1 MTTPVA
7 GTARKDAYALS
18 TAAAAQ
24 PSCGPKAAVRRGCI
38 GGGSTEGTHQRILA
52 SRRATTRAPAAAN
65 PPRLAD
71 QTLALVTGR
80 HTHRRYLGCFFKY
93 IFFEEQSHFFHEI
106 PLQKIFSVDPHTV
119 HDLDRQ
125 LRRCTK
131 RPLRPLSPYAS
142 PLLPPCPFSP
152 PIILSL
158 SPLLLPLSPGFHR
171 VDERRLCRVRR
182 PALCLVYPRRC

>member
-1 MTTPVA
+1 MPTPC
-7 GTARKDAYALS
+7 RRPP
-18 TAAAAQ
+18 Q
-24 PSCGPKAAVRRGCI
+24 PSHPVGPRRRCGADASGVEAQKALISGSWRHVAPRRG
-38 GGGSTEGTHQRILA
+38 HQRPPILRGWPIRPLHSSQA
-52 SRRATTRAPAAAN
+52 GILTDVILDVFSST
-65 PPRLAD
+65 
-71 QTLALVTGR
+71 
-80 HTHRRYLGCFFKY
+80 F
-93 IFFEEQSHFFHEI
+93 FFEEQSHFFHEI

-142 PLLPPCPFSP
+142 PLLAPCPFSP

-158 SPLLLPLSPGFHR
+158 SPLLLPLSSGFHR
-171 VDERRLCRVRR
+171 VDEGRLCRVRR

>member
-106 PLQKIFSVDPHTV
+106 PLQKNIFCRPSHRPRFRSTTPPV
-119 HDLDRQ
+119 HQTASSSSFSICLPPPG
-125 LRRCTK
+125 
-131 RPLRPLSPYAS
+131 PLPLLSPYH
-142 PLLPPCPFSP
+142 P
-152 PIILSL
+152 LSL
-158 SPLLLPLSPGFHR
+158 SPPPSVVVGFSSGGRGSALSRPPPGP
-171 VDERRLCRVRR
+171 VPCV
-182 PALCLVYPRRC
+182 PT